1 MDAFIVLLVVVI
13 IICWSCYKRKFST
26 AAYGI
31 ASLDLFLRIVNF
43 VANNIKIKSISSFF
57 APWPNSILAVA
68 SKYTNGLVYTIIAW
82 SFVLLMFYFLIM
94 TLMIFFK
101 K

>member
-1 MDAFIVLLVVVI
+1 MDAFIVLLVVII
-13 IICWSCYKRKFST
+13 IICWSCYKRKIST

-31 ASLDLFLRIVNF
+31 AALDLFLRIINFIAVNL
-43 VANNIKIKSISSFF
+43 KIKSISSFF

-68 SKYTNGLVYTIIAW
+68 NKYTSGIIYSIISW
-82 SFVLLMFYFLIM
+82 SFVLLMLYFLVM
-94 TLMIFFK
+94 TLIIFFK

>member
-1 MDAFIVLLVVVI
+1 MDAFIVLIIVII
-13 IICWSCYKRKFST
+13 IICWSCYRRKFST

-31 ASLDLFLRIVNF
+31 AALDLFLRIVNF
-43 VANNIKIKSISSFF
+43 IAHNIKVKAISDFF

-68 SKYTNGLVYTIIAW
+68 DKYTNGIVYSILAW
-82 SFVLLMFYFLIM
+82 SFVLLMIYFFVL